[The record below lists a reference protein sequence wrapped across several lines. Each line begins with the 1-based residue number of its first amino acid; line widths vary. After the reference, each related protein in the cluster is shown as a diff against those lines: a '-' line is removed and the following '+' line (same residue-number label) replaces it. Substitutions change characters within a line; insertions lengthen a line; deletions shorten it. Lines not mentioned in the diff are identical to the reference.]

1 MNATQDLAVLLV
13 EDLEGDA
20 ELESLA
26 LERAGYHV
34 RVRRVHDGDGM
45 ALALREDHWDVVLC
59 DHVLLHF
66 DARAAV
72 GLLGASG
79 SDIPLI
85 VVSGMVG
92 EEAAAAAIR
101 DGAAD
106 FVSKDHLSRLAGV
119 VRTQL
124 RDAELQAAHRRAEA
138 QFRGAFDDAPF
149 GSALIALGGGPNAGR
164 VLRVNRALCD
174 ATGHAQDELLGAL
187 VQDLLHPDERISFE
201 SELNAVLE
209 GRKRIYR
216 TEARLLTAA
225 GRESWVLF
233 SVSYVPAPGRQDA
246 VAHFVDIDGRK
257 RVEEALQLAH
267 SQALEASRMKSE
279 FVVNMSHELRTP
291 LNGVVGL
298 AGLLADTRLTSAQGA
313 YVAGIRSSG
322 QALMGVIGGIL
333 DFSKIEAGTLTIEPA
348 DFEPAEVIGEVCALL
363 APAVAEK
370 GLELVASVDAAVP
383 DFAYADSGPIRQ
395 VLTNLAGNAVKFTDA
410 GEIVIRLSLVRGNAR
425 HLRFDVTDAGPGIE
439 AGARPF
445 EPFWQ
450 ADSSMTRHHGGT
462 GLGLTIAQRMVELM
476 GGRLRYERAS
486 AGGSHFWFTIPFEE
500 AHSTQAAVADLV
512 GVRVLVVD
520 DDANRR
526 VILERQLGSLGL
538 RVTVVDGGEAA
549 LAELCSGDDHG
560 DPYRIAAVDR
570 LLSAV
575 DGQALPAAIQ
585 LSSSRYATHVLLLTA
600 TSPSLAT
607 WAAETGADGN
617 LSEPLARSRMG
628 IEVARVLGLGRAVP
642 AAHAPGGRGRLLLAE
657 DDAINQLFAFDLL
670 KRDGWEVEVA
680 EDGAQA
686 VDLATAGSYD
696 AILMD
701 CQMPKVVVVGDTV
714 VVVVGVG
721 VVVVVV
727 VGTGGVGVNAL
738 MKAQITWGSAAVKV
752 TSTSPRVG
760 SELAPLQTMECGA
773 QEPSGASSGPDSAI
787 ELPQVQ

>member
-1 MNATQDLAVLLV
+1 
-13 EDLEGDA
+13 
-20 ELESLA
+20 
-26 LERAGYHV
+26 
-34 RVRRVHDGDGM
+34 
-45 ALALREDHWDVVLC
+45 
-59 DHVLLHF
+59 
-66 DARAAV
+66 
-72 GLLGASG
+72 
-79 SDIPLI
+79 
-85 VVSGMVG
+85 
-92 EEAAAAAIR
+92 
-101 DGAAD
+101 
-106 FVSKDHLSRLAGV
+106 
-119 VRTQL
+119 
-124 RDAELQAAHRRAEA
+124 
-138 QFRGAFDDAPF
+138 
-149 GSALIALGGGPNAGR
+149 
-164 VLRVNRALCD
+164 
-174 ATGHAQDELLGAL
+174 
-187 VQDLLHPDERISFE
+187 
-201 SELNAVLE
+201 
-209 GRKRIYR
+209 
-216 TEARLLTAA
+216 
-225 GRESWVLF
+225 
-233 SVSYVPAPGRQDA
+233 
-246 VAHFVDIDGRK
+246 
-257 RVEEALQLAH
+257 
-267 SQALEASRMKSE
+267 
-279 FVVNMSHELRTP
+279 MSHELRTP

-575 DGQALPAAIQ
+575 DGQPLPTAIKLARRVTRRTFCCSQ
-585 LSSSRYATHVLLLTA
+585 LRLHHPRRGRPKPLPTAMFQSPSHARVWRSRWLACSASVAPCRLHTHRAVGGACCSRRTTRSTSSS
-600 TSPSLAT
+600 PST
-607 WAAETGADGN
+607 
-617 LSEPLARSRMG
+617 
-628 IEVARVLGLGRAVP
+628 
-642 AAHAPGGRGRLLLAE
+642 
-657 DDAINQLFAFDLL
+657 
-670 KRDGWEVEVA
+670 
-680 EDGAQA
+680 
-686 VDLATAGSYD
+686 
-696 AILMD
+696 
-701 CQMPKVVVVGDTV
+701 C
-714 VVVVGVG
+714 
-721 VVVVVV
+721 
-727 VGTGGVGVNAL
+727 
-738 MKAQITWGSAAVKV
+738 
-752 TSTSPRVG
+752 
-760 SELAPLQTMECGA
+760 
-773 QEPSGASSGPDSAI
+773 
-787 ELPQVQ
+787 